1 LDKNICIAKFYN
13 ITLNPLC
20 FESRGPLAFRND
32 FKGWKGKQQYANFE
46 LLFRPEAK
54 KFGKPARIF
63 KQTI

>member
-1 LDKNICIAKFYN
+1 MILKVGK
-13 ITLNPLC
+13 
-20 FESRGPLAFRND
+20 ESNNM
-32 FKGWKGKQQYANFE
+32 QNFE